1 MLKVIFWIIVISII
15 LRIIFYFVLP
25 ILRVAFTATNQMR
38 RMQEQMKEME
48 RNMNQPPPPSARKV
62 NREGDYVDYEELK

>member
-1 MLKVIFWIIVISII
+1 MLKLIFWIIVISII

-48 RNMNQPPPPSARKV
+48 RNMNQPPPSAARKV
-62 NREGDYVDYEELK
+62 NRDGDYIEYEELK

>member
-38 RMQEQMKEME
+38 RMQKQMKEME
-48 RNMNQPPPPSARKV
+48 RNMNQPPPSARKV
-62 NREGDYVDYEELK
+62 KRDGDYVDYEELK

>member
-15 LRIIFYFVLP
+15 LRIRFYFVLP

-38 RMQEQMKEME
+38 RMQVQMKEME
-48 RNMNQPPPPSARKV
+48 RNMNQPPPTARKV